1 MVRQLH
7 LPRGSAHLCILWW
20 SEALS
25 SSDFEPVYFISWSNL
40 HETCVVEVKLRQKL
54 NTPFTSKL
62 GGREL
67 ESRSSD
73 NRYSVLPA

>member
-1 MVRQLH
+1 VVRQLH
-7 LPRGSAHLCILWW
+7 LPRGSAHLCILVK
-20 SEALS
+20 ALS